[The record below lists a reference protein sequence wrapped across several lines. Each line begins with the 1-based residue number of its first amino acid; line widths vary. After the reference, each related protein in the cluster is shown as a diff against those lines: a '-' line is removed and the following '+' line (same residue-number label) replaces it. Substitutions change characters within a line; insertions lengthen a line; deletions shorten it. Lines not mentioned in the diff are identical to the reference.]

1 MKESDNVL
9 RILRETKDSIKEKNA
24 IRIKNLSNQTI
35 NTASLTQDPDNI
47 AVAVIVY
54 SLGKIL
60 ERGLCENISKQ
71 KVQCKNI
78 ELYLNMAISGI
89 EQNNEKKFRDAF
101 TNLRKLISNISGKMK
116 YYIQDVFDKAQINKA
131 SKIYEH
137 GVSMEQTSNLLGVT
151 MFDLAQYAGGTKI
164 SDVPESRTVSAKQRI
179 KFAEE
184 IFG

>member
-1 MKESDNVL
+1 MKEVNNIL
-9 RILRETKDSIKEKNA
+9 RILNETKNSFEKGDARKIKE
-24 IRIKNLSNQTI
+24 LSNQTI

-54 SLGKIL
+54 SIGKIL
-60 ERGLCENISKQ
+60 ERGVCQ
-71 KVQCKNI
+71 KSPKWKASCKNI
-78 ELYLNMAISGI
+78 PLYLDIAIKGI
-89 EQNNEKKFRDAF
+89 ENKNEKKYRNAF
-101 TNLRKLISNISGKMK
+101 TKLRKLISGISGKMK

-164 SDVPESRTVSAKQRI
+164 SDAPESKTISAKQRI
-179 KFAEE
+179 KIAEE
-184 IFG
+184 MFG